1 MKYSGA
7 EAFLVYRRY
16 SDKELRIRR
25 ETGRPVDS
33 PVKLFGWSEAPYAVE
48 LLALQRDTKKYLSR
62 TVPIHEIR
70 SLGSQRTIDSLQLQL
85 ISLKSRHFDHDIV
98 MVTTEEEQGKF
109 EAAIQK
115 MFSDACSLNGW
126 YDPNDDAIDLT
137 RMINGL
143 NNLRPKYAE
152 ALRYLGYHNLE
163 LNYVFDNVE
172 DRYDDPPARF
182 DVSKLIIYSFESV
195 VKVLR
200 DEM

>member
-1 MKYSGA
+1 MKRSGTK
-7 EAFLVYRRY
+7 AFLIYRKYTDEEVRV
-16 SDKELRIRR
+16 RR

-33 PVKLFGWSEAPYAVE
+33 PTKLFGWSEAPYAVK
-48 LLALQRDTKKYLSR
+48 LLALQRDTKKYFTR

-85 ISLKSRHFDHDIV
+85 ISLKSRQFDHNIV
-98 MVTTEEEQGKF
+98 MVTTEEEQGRF

-126 YDPNDDAIDLT
+126 YDPNDSEVDLT

-143 NNLRPKYAE
+143 SNLRPRYAE
-152 ALRYLGYHNLE
+152 ALQYLGYRSPE
-163 LNYVFDNVE
+163 LNYVFDSVE
-172 DRYDDPPARF
+172 DRYDTQPAQF
-182 DVSKLIIYSFESV
+182 DISKLIIYSFESV
-195 VKVLR
+195 VKVLK